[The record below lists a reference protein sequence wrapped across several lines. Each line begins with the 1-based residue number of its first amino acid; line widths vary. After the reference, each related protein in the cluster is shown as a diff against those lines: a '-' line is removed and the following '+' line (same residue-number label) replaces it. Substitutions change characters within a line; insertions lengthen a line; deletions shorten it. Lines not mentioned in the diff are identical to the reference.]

1 MNGMS
6 DILKNYVLNTTKSI
20 VDHPND
26 IVVDVSITTKA
37 IIMQIKGN
45 RLDSGKIIGKMGR
58 TIESLKVLCLA
69 IKNTKYPD
77 DSRRII
83 LEVVEEENSSFRY
96 KKREED

>member
-6 DILKNYVLNTTKSI
+6 DLLKNYVQNTTKSI
-20 VDHPND
+20 VDNPND
-26 IVVDVSITTKA
+26 VVVDISVTTKA

-45 RLDSGKIIGKMGR
+45 RVDSGKIIGKKGR
-58 TIESLKVLCLA
+58 TIEALKVICLA
-69 IKNTKYPD
+69 IKNTKFPD

-83 LEVVEEENSSFRY
+83 LEVIEEENSSFRY